1 MVQEPVNKK
10 QDLDKKRYNR
20 IAPFYDQF
28 ESPMELFN
36 YSRWRAKLRQ
46 YIPSKGT
53 ILEVGVGTGKNLPFY
68 NKHLKIVAVDV
79 SEKMLQRAKNKK
91 SRADINLIQMDIEEL
106 GFPDEV
112 FDTAISTY
120 VFCSVE
126 DPIRG
131 LSEIKRVLKKDGFFV
146 FLEHM
151 RSEKE
156 LMGRVMDVLNPIVAR
171 NFGPNINRRT
181 IRNIQRAGFKI
192 LKEEDL
198 LTTVFR
204 LIVAKPKISFL
215 GTALSQSLPIKPI
228 P

>member
-1 MVQEPVNKK
+1 MVQEPKSNK
-10 QDLDKKRYNR
+10 QGLDKKRYNR

-36 YSRWRAKLRQ
+36 YSRWRTKLRQ
-46 YIPSKGT
+46 YIPTKGT

-68 NKHLKIVAVDV
+68 NKHQRLVAIEI

-91 SRADINLIQMDIEEL
+91 SMAEVNLVQMDVEEL
-106 GFPDEV
+106 GFSDGF
-112 FDTAISTY
+112 FDAVISTY

-131 LSEIKRVLKKDGFFV
+131 LSEIKRVLKKDGV
-146 FLEHM
+146 VAFLEHM

-156 LMGRVMDVLNPIVAR
+156 LMGRVMDVLNPLVVR

-181 IRNIQRAGFKI
+181 VQNIERAGFEI
-192 LKEEDL
+192 LKEEYL
-198 LTTVFR
+198 LSSVFR
-204 LIVAKPKISFL
+204 LIIAKPK
-215 GTALSQSLPIKPI
+215 
-228 P
+228 

>member
-79 SEKMLQRAKNKK
+79 SKKMRC
-91 SRADINLIQMDIEEL
+91 M
-106 GFPDEV
+106 
-112 FDTAISTY
+112 
-120 VFCSVE
+120 
-126 DPIRG
+126 
-131 LSEIKRVLKKDGFFV
+131 
-146 FLEHM
+146 M
-151 RSEKE
+151 
-156 LMGRVMDVLNPIVAR
+156 
-171 NFGPNINRRT
+171 
-181 IRNIQRAGFKI
+181 KI
-192 LKEEDL
+192 
-198 LTTVFR
+198 T
-204 LIVAKPKISFL
+204 
-215 GTALSQSLPIKPI
+215 
-228 P
+228 

>member
-10 QDLDKKRYNR
+10 QGLDKKRYNR
-20 IAPFYDQF
+20 LAPFYDQF

-36 YSRWRAKLRQ
+36 YSRWRANLRQ

-106 GFPDEV
+106 GFLDEV
-112 FDTAISTY
+112 FDAAISTY

-131 LSEIKRVLKKDGFFV
+131 LRQIKRVLKKDGVVV

-192 LKEEDL
+192 LKEEYL
-198 LTTVFR
+198 LSTVFR
-204 LIVAKPKISFL
+204 LIVAKKTENKHSKKLKIKTKTNVKS
-215 GTALSQSLPIKPI
+215 
-228 P
+228 

>member
-1 MVQEPVNKK
+1 MLELLTSKRKNEK
-10 QDLDKKRYNR
+10 QSLDKKRYNR
-20 IAPFYDQF
+20 LAPFYDQF

-36 YSRWRAKLRQ
+36 YSRWRIKLRQ
-46 YIPSKGT
+46 YIPIKGT

-68 NKHLKIVAVDV
+68 NKDQKIVAVDI

-91 SRADINLIQMDIEEL
+91 SLADVNLAQMDVEVL

-112 FDTAISTY
+112 FDAAISTY

-131 LSEIKRVLKKDGFFV
+131 LVEIKRVLKEDGVIV

-151 RSEKE
+151 RSEIE
-156 LMGRVMDVLNPIVAR
+156 LMGRIMDVVNPIVAK

-181 IRNIQRAGFKI
+181 VRNIQRAGFKI
-192 LKEEDL
+192 LKEKYL
-198 LTTVFR
+198 LSTVFR
-204 LIVAKPKISFL
+204 LIIAKPN
-215 GTALSQSLPIKPI
+215 
-228 P
+228 

>member
-1 MVQEPVNKK
+1 MVQEPTNKK
-10 QDLDKKRYNR
+10 QNLDKKRYNR
-20 IAPFYDQF
+20 LAPFYDQF
-28 ESPMELFN
+28 ENPMELFN

-68 NKHLKIVAVDV
+68 NKHQKIVAVDV

-91 SRADINLIQMDIEEL
+91 SRADINLIQMDVEEL

-112 FDTAISTY
+112 FDAAISTY

-131 LSEIKRVLKKDGFFV
+131 LSEIKRVLKEDGVVV

-151 RSEKE
+151 RSEIE
-156 LMGRVMDVLNPIVAR
+156 LMGRVMDVVNSIVAK

-181 IRNIQRAGFKI
+181 VRNIQSAGFNI
-192 LKEEDL
+192 LKEEYL
-198 LTTVFR
+198 LSTVFR
-204 LIVAKPKISFL
+204 LIVAKPKED
-215 GTALSQSLPIKPI
+215 
-228 P
+228 

>member
-20 IAPFYDQF
+20 LAPFYDQF

-36 YSRWRAKLRQ
+36 YSRWRKKLRQ
-46 YIPSKGT
+46 YLPTKGT

-68 NKHLKIVAVDV
+68 NKQQRLVAVDV
-79 SEKMLQRAKNKK
+79 SEKMLLRAKNKH
-91 SRADINLIQMDIEEL
+91 SVADVILIQMDVEEM
-106 GFPDEV
+106 GFPDQV
-112 FDTAISTY
+112 FDAAISTY

-131 LSEIKRVLKKDGFFV
+131 LRQIKRVLKKYGVFV

-192 LKEEDL
+192 LKEEYL
-198 LTTVFR
+198 LSTVFR
-204 LIVAKPKISFL
+204 LIVAKKN
-215 GTALSQSLPIKPI
+215 
-228 P
+228 

>member
-20 IAPFYDQF
+20 LAPFYDQF

-36 YSRWRAKLRQ
+36 YSRWRKKLRQ
-46 YIPSKGT
+46 YLPTKGT

-68 NKHLKIVAVDV
+68 NKQQRLVAVDV
-79 SEKMLQRAKNKK
+79 SEKMLLRAKNKH
-91 SRADINLIQMDIEEL
+91 SVADVILIQMDVEEM
-106 GFPDEV
+106 GFPDQV
-112 FDTAISTY
+112 FDAAISTY

-126 DPIRG
+126 DPIGG
-131 LSEIKRVLKKDGFFV
+131 LSEIKRVLKKDGVVV

-156 LMGRVMDVLNPIVAR
+156 LMGRFMDVLNPVVAR

-192 LKEEDL
+192 LKEEYL
-198 LTTVFR
+198 LSTVFR
-204 LIVAKPKISFL
+204 LIVAKKKLKINIPKS
-215 GTALSQSLPIKPI
+215 
-228 P
+228 